1 MSGRSL
7 FVEFAFQPPSG
18 DGVVERW
25 EDRTTNQARPV
36 VHGLRVFV
44 AGLMLYGLRV
54 FVAGLTS
61 HCLPTFVALDLVQD
75 LGWPVGWFP
84 VLVFARVVA
93 PCG

>member
-7 FVEFAFQPPSG
+7 FVEFAFHPPSG

-44 AGLMLYGLRV
+44 AGL
-54 FVAGLTS
+54 TP

-93 PCG
+93 ARR